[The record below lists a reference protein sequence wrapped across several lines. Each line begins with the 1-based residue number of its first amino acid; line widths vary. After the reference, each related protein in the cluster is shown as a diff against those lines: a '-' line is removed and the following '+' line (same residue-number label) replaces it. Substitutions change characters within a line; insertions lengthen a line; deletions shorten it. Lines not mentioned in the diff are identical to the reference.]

1 MGPPQRGLVHSAFA
15 SAANLLFADGFLLSL
30 NASSAADHDLSRP
43 GAFSCMPNGLLLSAP
58 AGTWP
63 FSVLKA
69 DMPALLGAG
78 RLVFEALPCS
88 LDGSTCPRWNPHI
101 EHPRLLDL
109 ALLRDNTHRL
119 ACFCQF
125 HRPPTASILP
135 ENGTNEDILTL
146 ATKICGRGP
155 GLTPAGDDFLAGWMA
170 TGWLLYGPQPA
181 FLTICQRITDLA
193 RQRTHILSQCWLGY
207 AAAGDVASPINQ
219 LLTALLNPDQTVLE
233 QSADHVLALGA
244 TSGYDLI
251 QGILYEIAAFPRFQV

>member
-30 NASSAADHDLSRP
+30 NASPAPSHDLSRS
-43 GAFSCMPNGLLLSAP
+43 GAFSCMPNGLLLSAS

-63 FSVLKA
+63 FSAFKA
-69 DMPALLGAG
+69 DMSVLLGAG

-101 EHPRLLDL
+101 EHPRWLDL
-109 ALLRDNTHRL
+109 ALLRDNAHWL
-119 ACFCQF
+119 ACFCHLHQ
-125 HRPPTASILP
+125 PPTASILP
-135 ENGTNEDILTL
+135 ENGENEDILAL

-170 TGWLLYGPQPA
+170 VGWLLYGPGSA
-181 FLTICQRITDLA
+181 FLAICQHITDLA
-193 RQRTHILSQCWLGY
+193 RQHTHILSQCWLDY
-207 AAAGDVASPINQ
+207 AATGDVASPINQ
-219 LLTALLNPDQTVLE
+219 LLTALLNPDQTMLE
-233 QSADHVLALGA
+233 QSASHVLALGA

-251 QGILYEIAAFPRFQV
+251 QGILYGIAAFPLF